1 MGKVIPYSP
10 MPWNSFKRM
19 NDDEL
24 KAIYNFL
31 KTIPSS
37 RGRMDVASR

>member
-1 MGKVIPYSP
+1 

-19 NDDEL
+19 SDDEL

-31 KTIPSS
+31 RSTKAVKTEKI
-37 RGRMDVASR
+37 VNK